1 MAIPIVNS
9 VKFLGQ
15 NKGQHFRFG
24 THVEEGV
31 GTEGLERSVLFTS
44 LFFYFLCFFRFFLFI
59 YSNYVIFDTY
69 TRENKET
76 ERQEFKFS
84 IPALLFNM
92 GPEAIKLP
100 FILAKKLNGV

>member
-31 GTEGLERSVLFTS
+31 GTERLERSVLFSFVILLFS
-44 LFFYFLCFFRFFLFI
+44 LLFQI
-59 YSNYVIFDTY
+59 
-69 TRENKET
+69 
-76 ERQEFKFS
+76 FS
-84 IPALLFNM
+84 IYLF
-92 GPEAIKLP
+92 ELCYI
-100 FILAKKLNGV
+100 